1 MFHNKL
7 ATTNQNGQADNKG
20 EFMTSN
26 VADLIIILILL
37 FVLIFSVKG
46 AISHFRG
53 EGSCCGGGGSE
64 VRTKPGKLARVI
76 AIKTLKIDGMHCK
89 HCYTRVA
96 NALNSMDGVNAT
108 VYGKKGKAVVK
119 LGKDIPDEELISVI
133 SDLDY
138 SVVSVETK
146 DVIRGV

>member
-1 MFHNKL
+1 MS
-7 ATTNQNGQADNKG
+7 
-20 EFMTSN
+20 SN
-26 VADLIIILILL
+26 MSDLIIILILL

-64 VRTKPGKLARVI
+64 VRTKPRKLDRVI
-76 AIKTLKIDGMHCK
+76 AVKTLKIDGMHCK
-89 HCYTRVA
+89 HCYARVA
-96 NALNSMDGVNAT
+96 NALNSIDGVNAT

-119 LGKDIPDEELISVI
+119 LGKDISDEEIIRVI
-133 SDLDY
+133 RNLDY

-146 DVIRGV
+146 DLF

>member
-1 MFHNKL
+1 
-7 ATTNQNGQADNKG
+7 
-20 EFMTSN
+20 MTSS

-119 LGKDIPDEELISVI
+119 LGKDIPDDDIVRVI
-133 SDLDY
+133 SDMDY
-138 SVVSVETK
+138 KVTSIVTK
-146 DVIRGV
+146 S

>member
-1 MFHNKL
+1 
-7 ATTNQNGQADNKG
+7 
-20 EFMTSN
+20 MTSN
-26 VADLIIILILL
+26 AADLIIILILL

-119 LGKDIPDEELISVI
+119 LGKDIPDDDIVRVI
-133 SDLDY
+133 SDMDY
-138 SVVSVETK
+138 KVTSIVTK
-146 DVIRGV
+146 S